1 MARFPPDHPQR
12 VELADEVHARPPVP
26 VATPSH
32 ATYVAVLVDAQD
44 RAAEIAHL
52 QALAARFGV
61 AAPTAD
67 ARHYRARLGA
77 LQLKWERHGEFSGY
91 TVIAPGAAGPAF
103 ERPAAGELP
112 ATWLAD
118 VPGRTVAAVHAELA
132 PAEAAL
138 PDAAAL
144 AARFGA
150 HGVVGAE
157 VADGRAA
164 LYTDFRLH
172 EDGSSRVWLVNRQLT
187 DAQAGRFLQRLFEI
201 EAYRVL
207 ALLALP
213 VVRELSPRLVAIESA
228 LATLTDAMARE
239 GADDEA
245 LLHQLTQLA
254 AEVERHIAASQFR
267 IGACEAYHGL
277 VLRRIAELRETRL
290 AGLQTIEEFMNRRL
304 APAVGTCS
312 NLAQRLKGLA
322 DRIGQA
328 STLLATRVGIV
339 RERQNQALLASMN
352 RRVKLQ
358 LRLQQTVEGLSV
370 AAISYYVV
378 GLVGYAAK
386 GLKGAG
392 VHLDADLAVG
402 VAIPVVLG
410 VVYLGL
416 RRMRR
421 HLGDDETDALP

>member
-1 MARFPPDHPQR
+1 MARLPPDHPQR

-26 VATPSH
+26 VATPSR
-32 ATYVAVLVDAQD
+32 ATYVAVLVAARD
-44 RAAEIAHL
+44 RAGEIAHL
-52 QALAARFGV
+52 QALAAKSGLPG
-61 AAPTAD
+61 PTAD
-67 ARHYRARLGA
+67 ARHFRARLGA

-91 TVIAPGAAGPAF
+91 TLIAPGAKTPAF
-103 ERPAAGELP
+103 ACPAEGELP
-112 ATWLAD
+112 EAWLAA
-118 VPGRTVAAVHAELA
+118 VPGHTVAAVHAELTSA
-132 PAEAAL
+132 DASP
-138 PDAAAL
+138 PDDAAL
-144 AARFGA
+144 AARFGK
-150 HGVVGAE
+150 HGVVGCE

-172 EDGSSRVWLVNRQLT
+172 EDGSSRVWLLNHRLT
-187 DAQAGRFLQRLFEI
+187 DAQCGRFLQRLFEI

-213 VVRELSPRLVAIESA
+213 VVRELAPRLVAIESA

-277 VLRRIAELRETRL
+277 VLRRIAELRETRVV
-290 AGLQTIEEFMNRRL
+290 GLQTIEEFMNRRL

-312 NLAQRLKGLA
+312 NVAQRLKGLA

-392 VHLDADLAVG
+392 VSLDADLAVG
-402 VAIPVVLG
+402 VAIPVVVGG
-410 VVYLGL
+410 VFLGL
-416 RRMRR
+416 RHMRR
-421 HLGDDETDALP
+421 HLDGLEEDAAP

>member
-26 VATPSH
+26 VATPSR
-32 ATYVAVLVDAQD
+32 ATYVAVLVDAPG

-52 QALAARFGV
+52 QALAAQFGV
-61 AAPTAD
+61 AAPAAD
-67 ARHYRARLGA
+67 ARHFRARLGA

-91 TVIAPGAAGPAF
+91 TVIAPGAEGPAF
-103 ERPAAGELP
+103 ARAAVDELP
-112 ATWLAD
+112 AAWLAG
-118 VPGRTVAAVHAELA
+118 VPGRTVAAVHAELTGA
-132 PAEAAL
+132 
-138 PDAAAL
+138 DAAADDAAL
-144 AARFGA
+144 AERFGA
-150 HGVVGAE
+150 RGVVGCE

-164 LYTDFRLH
+164 LYTDFRLR
-172 EDGSSRVWLVNRQLT
+172 EDGCSRVWLVNRRLT
-187 DAQAGRFLQRLFEI
+187 DAQSGRFLQRLFEI

-213 VVRELSPRLVAIESA
+213 IVRELAPRLAAIESA

-312 NLAQRLKGLA
+312 NVAQRLKGLA
-322 DRIGQA
+322 ERIGQA

-370 AAISYYVV
+370 AAIAYYVV

-386 GLKGAG
+386 GLKSAG
-392 VHLDADLAVG
+392 MHLDPDLAVG
-402 VAIPVVLG
+402 AAIPVVVG
-410 VVYLGL
+410 VVFLGL

-421 HLGDDETDALP
+421 HLGTHDGDEAA